1 MVLHV
6 FVCKPFAVIRLN
18 TFSQLCS
25 QIYLIKYLIYLMLLN
40 LTGRDRESFMRHKNR
55 GEA

>member
-25 QIYLIKYLIYLMLLN
+25 QIYLIKYLIYLILLN